1 MLRGEES
8 DLIPTAP
15 RRHRFSAGSAL
26 RRPRA
31 EAPRAAQAC
40 VRRRGQ
46 GAGPARCTSPRGS
59 RRRHADVTESQQ
71 SQAREQRR
79 GPHEGTAALRLVHGQ
94 PVAEGGWRARP
105 RGMQSPAGPRGRR
118 PGWAGSAEGPRQPR
132 ERLRDGQR
140 RRGAAPDALAGVGR
154 ATAVVLALTRTTQAQ
169 LTAGTARIH
178 HKIPPN
184 IFKRVFSLKNTHR
197 SPDLE
202 TRGI

>member
-1 MLRGEES
+1 MLRGGES
-8 DLIPTAP
+8 DLISTAP

-31 EAPRAAQAC
+31 EAPRAAQVC
-40 VRRRGQ
+40 VHRRGQ

-59 RRRHADVTESQQ
+59 RRRRADVTESQQ

-79 GPHEGTAALRLVHGQ
+79 GPREGTAALHLVHGW

-105 RGMQSPAGPRGRR
+105 RGTQSPAGPRGRR
-118 PGWAGSAEGPRQPR
+118 PGWAGSAEGPWQPR

-140 RRGAAPDALAGVGR
+140 RRGAAPDALTG
-154 ATAVVLALTRTTQAQ
+154 VVLALARTTQAQ

>member
-8 DLIPTAP
+8 DLISTAP

-31 EAPRAAQAC
+31 EAPHAAQVC
-40 VRRRGQ
+40 MRRRGQ

-59 RRRHADVTESQQ
+59 RRRRTDVTESQQ
-71 SQAREQRR
+71 SQAREQCR
-79 GPHEGTAALRLVHGQ
+79 GPREGTAALRLVHGR
-94 PVAEGGWRARP
+94 PVTEGGWRARP
-105 RGMQSPAGPRGRR
+105 RGTQSPAGPRGRR

-132 ERLRDGQR
+132 ERLQDGQR
-140 RRGAAPDALAGVGR
+140 RRGAAPDALTGVG
-154 ATAVVLALTRTTQAQ
+154 LALTHTTQAQ